1 MLTKDKKQKAMD
13 TTKIHDKDTGSP
25 DAQISIITERMN
37 ELSDHL
43 KANPKDLHS
52 RRGLLGLVAKR
63 RSLLSYLSKKDSKR
77 HIEVSKKLGIKIK

>member
-13 TTKIHDKDTGSP
+13 VTKIHDTDTGSP
-25 DAQISIITERMN
+25 DAQISVITERMN

-63 RSLLSYLSKKDSKR
+63 RSLLSYLAKKDPKR
-77 HIEVSKKLGIKIK
+77 HVAVTKKLGMKQK

>member
-13 TTKIHDKDTGSP
+13 VTKIHDTDTGSP
-25 DAQISIITERMN
+25 DAQISIITERIN

-63 RSLLSYLSKKDSKR
+63 RSLLSYLQKKDSARYEK
-77 HIEVSKKLGIKIK
+77 VAKALGIKQK

>member
-13 TTKIHDKDTGSP
+13 VTKVHDKDTGSP
-25 DAQISIITERMN
+25 DAQISIITERIN

-63 RSLLSYLSKKDSKR
+63 RSLLSYLQKKDEKR
-77 HIEVSKKLGIKIK
+77 YKSVAKALGIKQK